1 MKSSII
7 FFIKILVVGL
17 VLSQTTT
24 ADTGY
29 QFIGFSIDEPIYLS
43 ICGFVLLYF
52 GLYKKDSN

>member
-1 MKSSII
+1 MKSSVV

-43 ICGFVLLYF
+43 LCGILLVYL
-52 GLYKKDSN
+52 GVYKPKPN